1 MRNQDCKDGNQV
13 KECKFHPTI
22 EKLMIPIQGII
33 ARYYGCDFYIVGS
46 ALRDPNPRD
55 IDIVAKIP
63 DDLFLAMYGNDKDTI
78 QIWIDDVES
87 WTFQTEIWKL
97 WARDIAK
104 QGKELTFLAGRQVDF
119 KTQPASYFD
128 KIYKPRYLIERNF

>member
-1 MRNQDCKDGNQV
+1 
-13 KECKFHPTI
+13 
-22 EKLMIPIQGII
+22 MIPIQGII